1 MTRKRIE
8 EQRRIKDS
16 VGKELRELEKKLA
29 NKREDTRKLDELREQ
44 KEAQIADLE
53 RKIRERET
61 ESTTKLLK
69 LQSDIREAESTEL
82 F

>member
-69 LQSDIREAESTEL
+69 LQWDIREAESTEK

>member
-69 LQSDIREAESTEL
+69 LQSDIREAESTEK